1 MNNFYADW
9 MTGIP
14 MMIAIVVLV
23 TLIVL
28 ELKKGKR

>member
-1 MNNFYADW
+1 MSNFFANW

-23 TLIVL
+23 TLIVI
-28 ELKKGKR
+28 ELKKGRR

>member
-9 MTGIP
+9 TTGIP